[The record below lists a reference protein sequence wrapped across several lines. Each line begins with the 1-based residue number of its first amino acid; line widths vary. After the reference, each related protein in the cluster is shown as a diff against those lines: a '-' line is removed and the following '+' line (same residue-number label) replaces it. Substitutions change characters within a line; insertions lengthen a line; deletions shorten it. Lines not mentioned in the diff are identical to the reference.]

1 MKNPDDVPGLESTE
15 QMGIATDIIMLI
27 VAAFFCGLLMQRLG
41 QPLIL
46 GYILAG
52 IILGPYTGGL
62 TITNIHEIE
71 LLSEIGI
78 ALLLF
83 ALGLEFSLKDLKP
96 VKLIAVIGTPIQLL
110 LTIGLGMAIGRFLG
124 WDWHTCLWLG
134 ALISLSSTMVLL
146 KTLMNQGWM
155 GTLSSKVM
163 IGMLIIQ
170 DLAVIPMMIILP
182 QLNDPA
188 VGLPVL
194 GFAALKAVAFISGM
208 ILLGT
213 RLLPALMRHIAR
225 LESREL
231 FMLAITAI
239 GLGVGYITHL
249 AGLSFAF
256 GAFVAGMVLSESDYG
271 HQALSDIIPL
281 RDLFGLLFFTSVGML
296 FDLSYLFSHF
306 PRILL
311 LVVAV
316 SIGKG
321 LIFAL
326 VARLFNYRNVI
337 PLAVGLGLFQIGEFE
352 FVLAKVGLASN
363 SIGHDLYSLI
373 LTTAVL
379 TMVMT
384 PLVSGQTGRLYALRK
399 RWFRHEHLETSNLPD
414 AGLTGHVV
422 LAGGGRVGFQIA
434 RLLKR
439 LDLPF
444 VIIEL
449 DHHRF
454 EQAQK
459 ADMAAIYGD
468 AGQEIVLEAAGI
480 RTASLLV
487 LAVPGLV
494 TARTI
499 ILHSRRINPELEIVA
514 RTSGPDYFELFKE
527 LGVSAVVLPE
537 FEASLEM
544 TRQSL
549 LHLRIPPTEIQRYTD
564 TIRQELYARLFTG
577 NADYETLSHLRA
589 AEQHFDLQWFHL
601 SPLSAIANHAIGESE
616 IRKKTGASIVGVVR
630 DKRLRPNPDADFVL
644 MAGDLV
650 AIIGNKKNR
659 EAFCLLA
666 SNDPAVADDI
676 LAGPCRDI
684 PKG

>member
-1 MKNPDDVPGLESTE
+1 
-15 QMGIATDIIMLI
+15 MGIATDIIMLI
-27 VAAFFCGLLMQRLG
+27 VAAFFCGLVMQRLG

-52 IILGPYTGGL
+52 IILGPYTGGW

-71 LLSEIGI
+71 LLAEIGI

-96 VKLIAVIGTPIQLL
+96 VKMVAVVGTPIQLT
-110 LTIGLGMAIGRFLG
+110 LTIGLGISIGRVFG
-124 WDWHTCLWLG
+124 WDWHTSLWLG
-134 ALISLSSTMVLL
+134 ALVSLSSTMVLL

-163 IGMLIIQ
+163 IGMLIVQ

-182 QLNDPA
+182 QLNDPSA
-188 VGLPVL
+188 GLPVI
-194 GFAALKAVAFISGM
+194 GFAALKAGAFIAGM

-213 RLLPALMRHIAR
+213 RLLPRLMAHIAR

-231 FMLAITAI
+231 FLLAITAI

-249 AGLSFAF
+249 AGLSFSF

-306 PRILL
+306 SQIIILVL
-311 LVVAV
+311 AV
-316 SIGKG
+316 SLGKG
-321 LIFAL
+321 LIFAF

-352 FVLAKVGLASN
+352 FVLARVGLSTN

-373 LTTAVL
+373 LTAAVL

-384 PLVSGQTGRLYALRK
+384 PFVSGQTSRIYALRK
-399 RWFRHEHLETSNLPD
+399 RWFKHEALDVSNVPED
-414 AGLTGHVV
+414 GFIGHVV
-422 LAGGGRVGFQIA
+422 IAGGGRIGFQVA
-434 RLLKR
+434 QVLKR
-439 LDLPF
+439 LEMPF

-454 EQAQK
+454 EQAVK
-459 ADMAAIYGD
+459 NNMAAVYGD

-480 RTASLLV
+480 KQASLLV

-494 TARTI
+494 AARTVI
-499 ILHSRRINPELEIVA
+499 NHARRMNPDLQIVA
-514 RTSGPDYFELFKE
+514 RAPGVDYLPLFKE

-537 FEASLEM
+537 FEASMEM
-544 TRQSL
+544 ARQSL
-549 LHLRIPPTEIQRYTD
+549 IHLHVPATEIQRYTD

-577 NADYETLSHLRA
+577 NTDYQTLSHLRA
-589 AEQHFDLQWFHL
+589 AEQQFDLQWFHL
-601 SPLSAIANHAIGESE
+601 NPKSPLAGRTIGGSE
-616 IRKKTGASIVGVVR
+616 IRKQTGASIVGVVR
-630 DKRLRPNPDADFVL
+630 EKRLRSNPDADFVL
-644 MAGDLV
+644 MPGDLIAV
-650 AIIGNKKNR
+650 IGNKKNR
-659 EAFCLLA
+659 ESFCLLA
-666 SNDPAVADDI
+666 STDPDMADRMLI
-676 LAGPCRDI
+676 SPCSFVQ
-684 PKG
+684 KG

>member
-1 MKNPDDVPGLESTE
+1 
-15 QMGIATDIIMLI
+15 MGIATDIIMLI
-27 VAAFFCGLLMQRLG
+27 VAAFFCGLMMQRLG

-52 IILGPYTGGL
+52 VILGPYTGGW

-96 VKLIAVIGTPIQLL
+96 VKMIAVIGTPIQLL
-110 LTIGLGMAIGRFLG
+110 LTIGLGVAIGRFLG
-124 WDWHTCLWLG
+124 WDWYTALWLG

-194 GFAALKAVAFISGM
+194 GVAALKAGAFIAGM

-213 RLLPALMRHIAR
+213 RLLPALMRHIAK

-306 PRILL
+306 PRIVL
-311 LVVAV
+311 LVVVV

-326 VARLFNYRNVI
+326 VARLFSYRNVI
-337 PLAVGLGLFQIGEFE
+337 PLAVALGLFQIGEFE

-363 SIGHDLYSLI
+363 AIGHDLYSLI

-379 TMVMT
+379 TMILT
-384 PLVSGQTGRLYALRK
+384 PFVSGQTGRIYALRK
-399 RWFRHEHLETSNLPD
+399 RWFRHENLETSNVPED
-414 AGLTGHVV
+414 GLTGHVV
-422 LAGGGRVGFQIA
+422 LAGGGRVGYQIA

-439 LDLPF
+439 LNLPF

-449 DHHRF
+449 DHRRF
-454 EQAQK
+454 EQARK
-459 ADMAAIYGD
+459 AGMAVLYGD

-494 TARTI
+494 TARTV
-499 ILHSRRINPELEIVA
+499 ILHSRRMNPELEIVA
-514 RTSGPDYFELFKE
+514 RTSGPDYLPIFKE

-537 FEASLEM
+537 FEAGLEM
-544 TRQSL
+544 IRRTL
-549 LHLRIPPTEIQRYTD
+549 LFLRISPTEIQRNTD
-564 TIRQELYARLFTG
+564 TLRQELYAQLFQG
-577 NADYETLSHLRA
+577 QDDYQTLSQLRA
-589 AEQHFDLQWFHL
+589 AEQHFDLQWFYL
-601 SPLSAIANHAIGESE
+601 NPASVLARRSIGESE
-616 IRKKTGASIVGVVR
+616 IRKRTGASIVGVVR
-630 DKRLRPNPDADFVL
+630 NKRLRPNPDADFTL
-644 MAGDLV
+644 MPGDLI
-650 AIIGNKKNR
+650 AIIGNKQNR
-659 EAFCLLA
+659 ADFCLLA
-666 SNDPAVADDI
+666 STDPDMADE
-676 LAGPCRDI
+676 LLTGPCGDTK
-684 PKG
+684 KG